1 MTLSQS
7 LVPEPIASASSEK
20 QLKVQNQTLE
30 LGPSNLCFNN
40 PHPEVYDVC

>member
-1 MTLSQS
+1 M
-7 LVPEPIASASSEK
+7 ASASSEK